1 MRDRIHQPYRAK
13 LIPGLEEILALEIKG
28 LLGVALSGAG
38 PTVFAF
44 VDPKRSAEI
53 GTALTATFKKHG
65 VEAAAHLLDI
75 DTAGRFIDQS

>member
-13 LIPGLEEILALEIKG
+13 LIPGLEEILSLEIKG

-44 VDPKRSAEI
+44 VDPKRSTEI
-53 GTALTATFKKHG
+53 GNALTATFEKNG
-65 VEAAAHLLDI
+65 VKAAAHLLEI
-75 DTAGRFIDQS
+75 DTAGRHIDQS